1 LPSGGRCHCN
11 EAAAFR
17 AFDDL
22 PHDGEI
28 VNLEPG
34 ATGRA
39 LDDEQFHVAS
49 LDR

>member
-1 LPSGGRCHCN
+1 LPVGRRRHGDK
-11 EAAAFR
+11 AATLG

-22 PHDGEI
+22 PHDGRI

-39 LDDEQFHVAS
+39 LNDEQFHVAS